1 MYHDIETVIGR
12 IDIII
17 IVTVSIVIY
26 WYTVLALQRRDFSV
40 LSLGRKCW
48 VGKDV
53 HLSQDQVSAVKGQ
66 SESDGIAFRF
76 DP

>member
-26 WYTVLALQRRDFSV
+26 WYIVLALQRRDFSV
-40 LSLGRKCW
+40 FSLGRKCW
-48 VGKDV
+48 VGKMYIYRKIKTL
-53 HLSQDQVSAVKGQ
+53 LSKDSQ
-66 SESDGIAFRF
+66 SQMG
-76 DP
+76 